1 MLKELYL
8 NKTDKEL
15 KYMLSIYSAI
25 LISTIIMPI
34 ILTTISYFLS
44 GKIQF
49 SYILPIVIAMIWSV
63 INIDYLKKELNNKND
78 NAV

>member
-1 MLKELYL
+1 MLKEMYL

-15 KYMLSIYSAI
+15 KNMLNLYSAL
-25 LISTIIMPI
+25 LISTIIIPI

-49 SYILPIVIAMIWSV
+49 SYIIPFVIVMVWSV
-63 INIDYLKKELNNKND
+63 INVVYLKNKLNNKN
-78 NAV
+78 NNEM